1 MSRNPFARFDDAKK
15 KPLMSSPTAAAASD
29 DPFYAFRE
37 EVQARVDRAKVRLA
51 KWRDLLDNTNTATTR
66 EWSNEN
72 AGLKRDL
79 SAVGE
84 NIDEMDKVVS
94 LIKNRRANFP
104 HIDDNELMSRQRFVV
119 EMRQE
124 LGRIKD
130 VVGSKRTQGKLDRD
144 KRELLHARRPGGGGG
159 GGGAGGAGGANGAG
173 GAGGGNRVARSN
185 ADFIRGERQ
194 QQEQIVRRQ
203 DQQLGQLE
211 QSVGRLGDMAIVI
224 NDEITEQGAMLDE
237 LDADVDKVQTKMDV
251 VVDTM
256 GKMLKTKDK
265 GTMCMICTLF
275 LIVIVMAGLVA
286 WT

>member
-1 MSRNPFARFDDAKK
+1 MLPTAPGHGMSRNPFARFDDAKK

-37 EVQARVDRAKVRLA
+37 EVQARIDRAKVRLA

-66 EWSNEN
+66 DWANEN

-79 SAVGE
+79 GALTE
-84 NIDEMDKVVS
+84 NIDEMDKVVT

-124 LGRIKD
+124 LGRVKD
-130 VVGSKRTQGKLDRD
+130 VLGSKRTQGKLDAD
-144 KRELLHARRPGGGGG
+144 KRATLHARRPQGGGAGGNGGGGG
-159 GGGAGGAGGANGAG
+159 GE
-173 GAGGGNRVARSN
+173 NRVARSN

-203 DQQLGQLE
+203 DQQLGNLE
-211 QSVGRLGDMAIVI
+211 QSVTRLGDMAIVI

-275 LIVIVMAGLVA
+275 LIVIIMAGLVA